1 MSPSNIVDTWVGFYV
16 TFQVDIVSQMNARP
30 HEISPESN
38 FCSGSDC
45 NINIWSTNAA
55 ANLFYFPTFNIQN
68 VSIIS
73 RNVWVIYIVGAAWE
87 VEPIILP
94 AWTVPVNINKT
105 FIHMQ
110 RLAWVRRK
118 CAMMKLLY
126 TWRINH
132 LVLWQAF
139 NTWGNNY
146 LSEWEKGRN
155 KWWLMHWDCS
165 RDFPRMTLFSFSIF

>member
-45 NINIWSTNAA
+45 NINIWSTNV

-73 RNVWVIYIVGAAWE
+73 RNVGVIYIVGAAGE
-87 VEPIILP
+87 VETIILP
-94 AWTVPVNINKT
+94 ARTVPVNINK
-105 FIHMQ
+105 
-110 RLAWVRRK
+110 
-118 CAMMKLLY
+118 
-126 TWRINH
+126 
-132 LVLWQAF
+132 AF
-139 NTWGNNY
+139 HSYAAIYEGQ
-146 LSEWEKGRN
+146 ED
-155 KWWLMHWDCS
+155 M
-165 RDFPRMTLFSFSIF
+165 